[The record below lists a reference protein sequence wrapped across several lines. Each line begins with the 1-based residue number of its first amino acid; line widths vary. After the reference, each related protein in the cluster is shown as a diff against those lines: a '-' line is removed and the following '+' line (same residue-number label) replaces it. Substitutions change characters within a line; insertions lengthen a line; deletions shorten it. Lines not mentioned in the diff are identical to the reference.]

1 MEKLD
6 LAQFIGIRFMD
17 VKRDHF
23 FNILLILSIC
33 FFVIGG
39 GSIYEY
45 QKSYTIAELEIALSS
60 ASRMINGI
68 LIAMIAGLSFVLTL
82 TSQLYTPK
90 LALIFLTSPIIMGG
104 FLVIILANFLIVL
117 SPLLLSNE
125 QLQPIVCSAAFIIS
139 FLGLSLV
146 MPLFVHIIHFLR
158 PDYFL
163 PLLNYKIKRGFRK
176 LENGYVSRKDYIRI
190 IAKWDIITN
199 IALTAIKRD
208 DRQLIRLATKML
220 DESLYYLLSRSRIR
234 NQKWRKI
241 NAFYVPGLTQ
251 EGCDYLKEHLCWP
264 EAYLLYKKEQILKTV
279 CVEQKDI
286 VADACTNIHKSIE
299 IAVKGNLDQLLELH
313 LMFTNS
319 LMRDS
324 LEKKNIHLFQT
335 FSYHY
340 RVNCELLRTKPY
352 HYKEVFA
359 SWSYY
364 GRAAFNEG
372 LEFGLETV
380 LYDYGKLLISICQED
395 KDVAFSML
403 REEIA
408 PLWQEGTKLEGKPC
422 QVSWRVIV
430 KTYWE
435 AKQAGY
441 EVVAKYI
448 QKNFLMDRK
457 QHWLVFCELSSFNS
471 PLSWELKDRLLSFT
485 YLDPKI
491 IEEASSYFS
500 DYRKKLVG

>member
-1 MEKLD
+1 MELK
-6 LAQFIGIRFMD
+6 
-17 VKRDHF
+17 KDHF
-23 FNILLILSIC
+23 FNVLLVFSIC

-39 GSIYEY
+39 GGAYLFRE
-45 QKSYTIAELEIALSS
+45 IASLAEMEMALSS

-104 FLVIILANFLIVL
+104 FLVIILSNFLIVL
-117 SPLLLSNE
+117 SPLFLSHE
-125 QLQPIVCSAAFIIS
+125 GLQPIIFGSAFSLA

-163 PLLNYKIKRGFRK
+163 PLLNYKINQGFKK
-176 LENGYVSRKDYIRI
+176 LEKGNTGRSNYINI
-190 IAKWDIITN
+190 ISKWDIITN

-220 DESLYYLLSRSRIR
+220 DESLYYLLSRSKTK
-234 NQKWRKI
+234 NQGWREL
-241 NAFYVPGLTQ
+241 NAFFIPGLTQ
-251 EGCDYLKEHLCWP
+251 EGCEFLKEQLCWP
-264 EAYLLYKKEQILKTV
+264 EAYILYKKEQILKTV
-279 CVEQKDI
+279 SVEQKDI
-286 VADACTNIHKSIE
+286 IADACTNIHKSIE
-299 IAVKGNLDQLLELH
+299 LAVEGNLDQLLELH

-340 RVNCELLRTKPY
+340 RINCEILMTKPY
-352 HYKEVFA
+352 HYKEIFA

-364 GRAAFNEG
+364 GRAAVKEG

-380 LYDYGKLLISICQED
+380 LYDYGKLLISICA
-395 KDVAFSML
+395 KDILVGFRML
-403 REEIA
+403 KEEIA
-408 PLWQEGTKLEGKPC
+408 PLWLESSKLEGKPN

-435 AKQAGY
+435 AKLANY
-441 EVVAKYI
+441 DVVAQYI
-448 QKNFLMDRK
+448 LKNFLMDSN

-491 IEEASSYFS
+491 IEEASTFFS
-500 DYRKKLVG
+500 DHGKKLVG